1 VGSNIFY
8 TPPKHLKN
16 LVMEEM
22 ERIEN
27 REDPTRHL
35 SFEQLERI
43 SPLVKKNVFFIW
55 L

>member
-1 VGSNIFY
+1 M
-8 TPPKHLKN
+8 K
-16 LVMEEM
+16 EM

-43 SPLVKKNVFFIW
+43 SPLVKKKNVFFIW